1 MRHCNKNKEVARS
14 YSGRAV
20 PYSYYNDFCIAGFNA
35 GRDQNLVQ
43 IVNLYKPFYSRRV

>member
-14 YSGRAV
+14 YSGRAM
-20 PYSYYNDFCIAGFNA
+20 PFSFCNGFCNAGLNA
-35 GRDQNLVQ
+35 GRDQNFVQ